1 MDPKYYIGEHT
12 YVLVIQNGYWQSTG
26 TGTGFC
32 PDGCATIVD
41 SGPSLL
47 AGATVHDPHNG
58 FHGQFKSSAER
69 LGDEFGASAGAYVG
83 FGTIAI

>member
-47 AGATVHDPHNG
+47 AGATVPS
-58 FHGQFKSSAER
+58 KSLFFFMLTCCHR
-69 LGDEFGASAGAYVG
+69 ILYRD
-83 FGTIAI
+83 

>member
-1 MDPKYYIGEHT
+1 M
-12 YVLVIQNGYWQSTG
+12 
-26 TGTGFC
+26 
-32 PDGCATIVD
+32 
-41 SGPSLL
+41 
-47 AGATVHDPHNG
+47 HDPHNG

>member
-1 MDPKYYIGEHT
+1 MHT
-12 YVLVIQNGYWQSTG
+12 SLLQFDMGDFLVGGKSTG

>member
-47 AGATVHDPHNG
+47 AGATVCSDLHI
-58 FHGQFKSSAER
+58 
-69 LGDEFGASAGAYVG
+69 YVYLQSG
-83 FGTIAI
+83 GVTSTFSIEVVVLYGMIY